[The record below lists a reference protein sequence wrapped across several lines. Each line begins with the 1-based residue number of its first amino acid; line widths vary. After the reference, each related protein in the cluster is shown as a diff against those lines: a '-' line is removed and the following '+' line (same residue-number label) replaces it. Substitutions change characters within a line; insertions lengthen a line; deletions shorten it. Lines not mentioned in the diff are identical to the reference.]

1 MKFAF
6 ATIAQSTNLLSSG
19 SLSIN
24 PQRKCASSI
33 TVFGARKM
41 ISHIN
46 LAIWGVVLVNYKVFV
61 NAHDEEFLVFFR
73 LMIRLPKE
81 YLILFE
87 VVH

>member
-1 MKFAF
+1 
-6 ATIAQSTNLLSSG
+6 
-19 SLSIN
+19 
-24 PQRKCASSI
+24 
-33 TVFGARKM
+33 M